1 MENPN
6 NQFTPPEASE
16 QTPFYKTT
24 WFILLTTFCICC
36 PVGLFLMWKYKKFHI
51 GVRIAFTSV
60 FSLSIVVFTALAV
73 ANAIGASS
81 RKASSSVYPTYSMET
96 TANDLFETEEE
107 TTTAKAYEYQTEETT
122 PTNIEETTT
131 SGIISETTASD
142 TSNASMETVYEVKV
156 DDILDAYS
164 DDKAKADELYKGKTL
179 RFTATVGY
187 ISADTNANRIL
198 VNFNHSNGKSIDSVA
213 CFITDSAEKAK
224 AEKLVKGDTITIIGV
239 GDGYFVSPTLQN
251 CKIQ

>member
-6 NQFTPPEASE
+6 NQFTPPEAPE

-60 FSLSIVVFTALAV
+60 FSLSVVVFTALAV
-73 ANAIGASS
+73 GNAIGGSS

-107 TTTAKAYEYQTEETT
+107 TTAKAYEYKTEETT
-122 PTNIEETTT
+122 PTIMEETTT
-131 SGIISETTASD
+131 SGIVSETTAAD
-142 TSNASMETVYEVKV
+142 TSNALTETVYEVKV
-156 DDILDAYS
+156 GDILDSYA

-179 RFTATVGY
+179 RFTATVY
-187 ISADTNANRIL
+187 SADVDTNANRVMVSFVHDNKTSSEVL
-198 VNFNHSNGKSIDSVA
+198 S
-213 CFITDSAEKAK
+213 CFVTDSAERVK
-224 AEKLVKGDTITIIGV
+224 AEKLLKGDTITIIGV
-239 GDGYFVSPTLQN
+239 GDGYFVGPILQD

>member
-24 WFILLTTFCICC
+24 WFILLTTFCICF

-51 GVRIAFTSV
+51 GIRIALTSV
-60 FSLSIVVFTALAV
+60 FSLSVVIFTALALV
-73 ANAIGASS
+73 NAIGVSS

-96 TANDLFETEEE
+96 TTNDLFETEEE
-107 TTTAKAYEYQTEETT
+107 TTAKAYEYQTEEST
-122 PTNIEETTT
+122 PAIMEETTT
-131 SGIISETTASD
+131 SGIISETVAAAD

-156 DDILDAYS
+156 DDILDSYS
-164 DDKAKADELYKGKTL
+164 ADKAKADELYKGKTL
-179 RFTATVGY
+179 RFTATVG
-187 ISADTNANRIL
+187 STDVDTNANRIL
-198 VNFNHSNGKSIDSVA
+198 VHFYHSNRSTVDSVT

-224 AEKLVKGDTITIIGV
+224 AEKLLKGDTITIIGV
-239 GDGYFVSPTLQN
+239 GDGYFVSPILQN